1 MKKLISNRILK
12 YLLVLPLA
20 VILYGCESNDTST
33 NSVYIPQ
40 PVNKKVLVEFYTNAG
55 CVPCIAAHSYLD
67 QIKENVGATKNDT
80 SVIILSYH
88 TKYPYILDS
97 LYRANIVQNQA
108 RADYY
113 SVNTTPQGRLDGS
126 NMDQFSSST
135 WGAQINAE
143 FNTIRYMDIVL
154 STTYDDLLDS
164 GTVTANITLLNALP
178 TSNTVIHMVITEDD
192 VEYVTAPNGV
202 TNPDDVMRYMITGQN
217 GEAISVGQN
226 TVTKNFG
233 SAPKWVP
240 ENLHIIV
247 FIQDADTKQVFG
259 VERVKVIK

>member
-1 MKKLISNRILK
+1 MKKVLFNRFIQ
-12 YLLVLPLA
+12 YFLLLPLA
-20 VILYGCESNDTST
+20 VFLYSCESNDTST

-40 PVNKKVLVEFYTNAG
+40 PVNKKVLVEFFTNAG
-55 CVPCIAAHSYLD
+55 CVPCIAAHDYMD
-67 QIKENVGATKNDT
+67 QIKDNVGATKNDT

-97 LYRANIVQNQA
+97 LYRANLVQNQA

-113 SVNTTPQGRLDGS
+113 AVNTTPQGRLDGS
-126 NMDQFSSST
+126 NMDQYSSST

-143 FNTIRYMDIVL
+143 FNTTRYLDIVL

-164 GTVTANITLLNALP
+164 GTVTANINLVNALP
-178 TSNTVIHMVITEDD
+178 TTNTVLHMVISEDN

-226 TVTKNFG
+226 TVTKSFG
-233 SAPKWVP
+233 SSPKWNP
-240 ENLHIIV
+240 GNLHIIV
-247 FIQDADTKQVFG
+247 FIQDSDTKQVYG

>member
-1 MKKLISNRILK
+1 MKKLIINSIIK
-12 YLLVLPLA
+12 FIPLLTLA
-20 VILYGCESNDTST
+20 VFLYSCESNDSST

-97 LYRANIVQNQA
+97 LYRANITQNQA

-113 SVNTTPQGRLDGS
+113 GVNTTPQGRLDGS

-143 FNTIRYMDIVL
+143 FNTMRYMNIVL
-154 STTYDDLLDS
+154 SSTYDDVLDS

-178 TSNTVIHMVITEDD
+178 TTNTVIHMVITEDD

-217 GEAISVGQN
+217 GEAISVGNN
-226 TVTKNFG
+226 TVTKSFG
-233 SAPKWVP
+233 SSPKWIP

-247 FIQDADTKQVFG
+247 FIQDADTKQVYG
-259 VERVKVIK
+259 VERVKVVN

>member
-1 MKKLISNRILK
+1 MKKLILKRVLK
-12 YLLVLPLA
+12 YMLVLPLA
-20 VILYGCESNDTST
+20 VILYSCESNDTST
-33 NSVYIPQ
+33 NSVYIPE

-55 CVPCIAAHSYLD
+55 CAPCVAAHSYLD

-113 SVNTTPQGRLDGS
+113 GVNTTPQGRLNGS
-126 NMDQFSSST
+126 NMDQFSSTT
-135 WGAQINAE
+135 WGALINAE
-143 FNTIRYMDIVL
+143 FNTMRYMDIVL

-178 TSNTVIHMVITEDD
+178 TNNTVIHMVITEDD
-192 VEYVTAPNGV
+192 IVYVTAPNGV

-226 TVTKNFG
+226 TVTKSFG

-240 ENLHIIV
+240 ENLHIVV

-259 VERVKVIK
+259 VERVRVIK